1 MLWQILQSKSAEKGL
16 EKERGVWGTEEMGL
30 LQNYFFCP
38 ELFLSPIEAQALKGR
53 QKGITANNFLR

>member
-1 MLWQILQSKSAEKGL
+1 MQSPCRAAGIIALKA
-16 EKERGVWGTEEMGL
+16 WCMGL

>member
-1 MLWQILQSKSAEKGL
+1 
-16 EKERGVWGTEEMGL
+16 MGL

-53 QKGITANNFLR
+53 QGLKARQRIDLGKGAVIPRSPGTI

>member
-1 MLWQILQSKSAEKGL
+1 M

>member
-1 MLWQILQSKSAEKGL
+1 LTIIIIFAEY
-16 EKERGVWGTEEMGL
+16 EQGL

-53 QKGITANNFLR
+53 LKGITANNFLR